1 MTAMCQYIRIG
12 PGDGTHDRHAV
23 TGSSST
29 ASPSEG
35 DDKVMS
41 DHDASHQKGP
51 IFVVGS
57 PRSGTSILT
66 WCLGQHAN
74 ILPQEESGWLGEF
87 AVSVGVHHRA
97 GYMRGDRSQLSALD
111 IDRAEFFKT
120 IGDGINEM
128 ILRHRPQ
135 LEKKSRSTAKHN
147 PVQAHVAFNVSKSVA
162 EPKSR
167 WVDGTPEYSHYICG
181 LKKLFPD
188 AKFVHIVR
196 DVRSVVDSMLNFRP
210 DGKRGLV
217 KTEQE
222 AYEYWIRTVEA
233 CLEAELALGKQEIY
247 RLRYDDLVQ
256 QPAATLHGVLEFL
269 DEPFM
274 PACIEP
280 VPHRINSSNVPV
292 DFCAAECGTDIHVVE
307 RALQLSQQMQQPFIA
322 EPPTRQAEV
331 AFELAFAKRIAFM
344 GGLDAEYGLIQKEML
359 RLQAIGKKSVHGLNW
374 CGVALAVNMA
384 VALIVSLKEFFL
396 PGTVTMKSHLL
407 WLIFATAGASMYVAI
422 RRTGFRNLYIQV
434 IRRFTQVIRRNTA
447 NRVNSR
453 HAITK

>member
-1 MTAMCQYIRIG
+1 
-12 PGDGTHDRHAV
+12 
-23 TGSSST
+23 
-29 ASPSEG
+29 
-35 DDKVMS
+35 MS
-41 DHDASHQKGP
+41 DYDASHNKGP
-51 IFVVGS
+51 IFIVGS

-74 ILPQEESGWLGEF
+74 IFPQEESGWLGEF
-87 AVSVGVHHRA
+87 AVSVGVHHKA

-135 LEKKSRSTAKHN
+135 LEQKSRLTAKQN
-147 PVQAHVAFNVSKSVA
+147 PAQAHTAFNVSKSDV

-167 WVDGTPEYSHYICG
+167 WVDGTPEYSLYICA

-210 DGKRGLV
+210 DGKGALV

-222 AYEYWIRTVEA
+222 AYEYWTRTVEA
-233 CLEAELALGKQEIY
+233 CLGAELALGKRAIY

-256 QPAATLHGVLEFL
+256 QPAMALHGVLEFL

-280 VPHRINSSNVPV
+280 VPYRINSSNVPV
-292 DFCAAECGTDIHVVE
+292 DFCATECGTDIHVIE
-307 RALQLSQQMQQPFIA
+307 RSFIVG
-322 EPPTRQAEV
+322 PPTKQALV
-331 AFELAFAKRIAFM
+331 DFESTFDKRIAFM
-344 GGLDAEYGLIQKEML
+344 AGLDAEYDSIQKEML

-384 VALIVSLKEFFL
+384 VALIVSLKEIFL

-422 RRTGFRNLYIQV
+422 RRTGFRNLY
-434 IRRFTQVIRRNTA
+434 TQVIRRVTA
-447 NRVNSR
+447 NRAHSR